1 MRTSQGVCSE
11 ECGEETGG
19 GWVSLRRGCLIQRD
33 PLVWRV
39 LRPATSSPNCSFIP
53 QTHEVL
59 RHPWG
64 APAMQFSEIL
74 GVLPPVRPLPDF
86 LPLVTRPTQRQ
97 LHSPRLTLPV
107 FLLLHWASLLS
118 WPCVLEPSLSHCLL
132 LGSIHSP
139 ISHSSPTSSN
149 VLLSLHNSISHRV

>member
-1 MRTSQGVCSE
+1 MPPQFSEGPALLRTSQGVCSE

-64 APAMQFSEIL
+64 CSCHAVLRDPRGTTPSQAP
-74 GVLPPVRPLPDF
+74 
-86 LPLVTRPTQRQ
+86 
-97 LHSPRLTLPV
+97 PRLPALGHQAYAEAAAFTPTDSPCLPIT
-107 FLLLHWASLLS
+107 SLGLTPLMALCS
-118 WPCVLEPSLSHCLL
+118 RTFSQSLSP
-132 LGSIHSP
+132 S
-139 ISHSSPTSSN
+139 
-149 VLLSLHNSISHRV
+149 R